1 MDEDILNCLNLNQ
14 TYFPRIDQDYGF
26 NHRSSLLLHNKSS
39 QKLMAQKHPS
49 FFAQFLWVG
58 NGQGLPG
65 VVLLPFF
72 PGVPYAAAVIWV
84 LPGAGPAKL
93 ASLTCLVTL
102 RGWLNLLPQVF
113 HPGLHMMVEVFQE
126 DKNRSCPTP

>member
-1 MDEDILNCLNLNQ
+1 MFGLNQ
-14 TYFPRIDQDYGF
+14 TYFPGIDQDYGF
-26 NHRSSLLLHNKSS
+26 NHRGCTSYLLLHNKSS

-65 VVLLPFF
+65 VVLMPFLLS
-72 PGVPYAAAVIWV
+72 VAYAAAVIWG
-84 LPGAGPAKL
+84 LPGAGLAKM

-102 RGWLNLLPQVF
+102 RGWLSLFPQVF
-113 HPGLHMMVEVFQE
+113 HPGLYM
-126 DKNRSCPTP
+126 NRSCDTP